1 MRVGLRAFGVWDGT
15 ELRGREERLHF
26 LQGHVDA
33 VSAAL
38 LGDLVR
44 RAFGGEVGGE

>member
-1 MRVGLRAFGVWDGT
+1 MRVGLRAFGVWNGAK
-15 ELRGREERLHF
+15 LRGGEERLHF
-26 LQGHVDA
+26 LEGHVDA

-44 RAFGGEVGGE
+44 RAFGGQVGGE